1 MRQRFRFVWLL
12 ILATSVL
19 GCGGVKPVTGGT
31 AGVLHSGSEKLSD
44 IQITVHQVEGGSS
57 KPIGFG
63 IAGLDG
69 SFQLVTDGAKGPL
82 HLTPGEY
89 RCTLESVG
97 ATVEIPKEYAQSDT
111 TPLKIT
117 WRTSDQKLDLDIP
130 APKPSKY

>member
-1 MRQRFRFVWLL
+1 VLL
-12 ILATSVL
+12 FAVP

-31 AGVLHSGSEKLSD
+31 TGVLHSGNDKLSD
-44 IQITVHQVEGGSS
+44 IQITVHHVEGVSS

-63 IAGLDG
+63 VASTDG

-97 ATVEIPKEYAQSDT
+97 ATVVIPKEYAQADK
-111 TPLKIT
+111 TPMKIT
-117 WRTSDQKLDLDIP
+117 WSASDQKLDLDIP
-130 APKPSKY
+130 ALKPSKY